1 MTKGL
6 NILILIYAIIFCL
19 LLFSCSVSK
28 PPTVKAFV
36 ITGIYEG
43 FFAAKNGNT
52 TLLFSTQDS
61 IFIGRVI
68 YVSIG
73 TKSKL

>member
-1 MTKGL
+1 MIKRL
-6 NILILIYAIIFCL
+6 NILIIIYALVFAL
-19 LLFSCSVSK
+19 LLLSCGVSK
-28 PPTVKAFV
+28 PPVVKAFV